1 MSRFFPAMFWGNS
14 GMHMWSK
21 NGTRTPHLPQPIE
34 ISQGQK
40 QDIGKPCGVRIS
52 GTPTRDAPC

>member
-1 MSRFFPAMFWGNS
+1 MFWGNS

-21 NGTRTPHLPQPIE
+21 NGTRTPYLPQPIE

-40 QDIGKPCGVRIS
+40 QDIEKPCGVRIS

>member
-1 MSRFFPAMFWGNS
+1 MSRFFPIFWGNS

-21 NGTRTPHLPQPIE
+21 NGTRTPYLPQPIE

-40 QDIGKPCGVRIS
+40 QDIEKPCRVHVIGI
-52 GTPTRDAPC
+52 PTCGARC